1 MTSRHLL
8 FDVGNTR
15 IKWGVAHD
23 GKLRRT
29 GSISHKRLGEQGYAA
44 LTTRLPTDVDGVL
57 VSNVAGPTFATR
69 LSGVVGLHCDCDV
82 HFARSAASGFGVT
95 NSYRQPRRLGVD
107 RWVAMV
113 GARAQTRKAL
123 CIVDA
128 GTAVTIDALDR
139 HGQHLGGQIF
149 PGLRLMMDA
158 LAEDTSNLPAVR
170 RKTGSG
176 DGALPGLAT
185 STAKAIYEGSLG
197 AVCGAIERSLRTMR
211 SAKHRPLLVLTGGD
225 ASRILGGLGE
235 SADHRPNLV
244 LEGLA
249 IIIEGVQ

>member
-29 GSISHKRLGEQGYAA
+29 GSISHKRLNEQGYAA
-44 LTTRLPTDVDGVL
+44 LTTRLPTEVDGVL

-69 LSGVVGLHCDCDV
+69 LSGVIGLHCDCDV
-82 HFARSAASGFGVT
+82 HFARSSESAFGVT

-149 PGLRLMMDA
+149 PGLKLMTET
-158 LAEDTSNLPAVR
+158 LAEDTSNLPNVR
-170 RKTGSG
+170 RKTVSG
-176 DGALPGLAT
+176 KGALPGFAS

-197 AVCGAIERSLRTMR
+197 AVCGAIERCLRTLR
-211 SAKHRPLLVLTGGD
+211 SAKHRPALVLTGGD
-225 ASRILGGLGE
+225 ASRILGALGE
-235 SADHRPNLV
+235 PADHRPNLV

-249 IIIEGVQ
+249 IMIEDEQ